1 MNEYN
6 QLQVQIDEINHKLDR
21 VLDYMHEQK
30 LKASAVE
37 DLTAD
42 LSIIGKDMYDTAI
55 TELENYSVELNPD
68 VLKLFVIKILKN
80 IPTFTSM
87 LNTIESLTDLA
98 KDAGPMVNEMIIDF
112 TKKLHE
118 LETKGYFE
126 FIKESGRVIDN
137 IVTNFSKED
146 VNHLADNIVTILL
159 TVKNLTQPEVLKGI
173 NNAVKVFNSMDIEKI
188 PDYSFWRLIK
198 ELRSPEMKKGMT
210 FTVMFMKNLAKYNEQ

>member
-6 QLQVQIDEINHKLDR
+6 QLQVQIDEINQKLDR
-21 VLDYMHEQK
+21 VLEYMHEQK
-30 LKASAVE
+30 LKASVME

-42 LSIIGKDMYDTAI
+42 LSIIGKDIYDTAV

-80 IPTFTSM
+80 IPTFVNII
-87 LNTIESLTDLA
+87 NTIESLTDLA
-98 KDAGPMVNEMIIDF
+98 KDAGPMVNEMIIDL

-137 IVTNFSKED
+137 IITNFSKED
-146 VNHLADNIVTILL
+146 ISHLAENIVTILL
-159 TVKNLTQPEVLKGI
+159 TAKNLTQPEVLKGI
-173 NNAVKVFNSMDIEKI
+173 NNAVKVFNSMDMEEI
-188 PDYSFWRLIK
+188 PEYSFWKLLK
-198 ELRSPEMKKGMT
+198 ELRSPEMKKGMA
-210 FTVMFMKNLAKYNEQ
+210 FTVIFMKNLAKYNKQ